1 MSKPLRSSIDAIR
14 WAQWEKKA
22 EEEELERHWLTLKIE
37 RETHISK
44 DEILKYLLLNVLLVI
59 LGDSFI
65 KGRKENRW
73 HDRGKGSQKTV
84 EVKRQWTH
92 LTLNW
97 QAIYVGPHFGPGL
110 GLEDQP
116 ESGSSFKTS
125 LNHFPYQGDSVR
137 PVCPFLCP
145 AIAEVKLCQWPCQSF
160 HTLHHPSPPPTSC
173 YPTKNPNLYKREAD
187 AIESSSCF
195 NKTPGLVCFFWA
207 VDTCHITQPWR
218 ALVGPRLLLS
228 GPASKE
234 LAIYIKLK

>member
-73 HDRGKGSQKTV
+73 HDRGKGSQKTM

-110 GLEDQP
+110 GLEDKP
-116 ESGSSFKTS
+116 KPGLSFCGLVGTPKPDLNFETCLIPLLAGWLSKTS
-125 LNHFPYQGDSVR
+125 LALPL
-137 PVCPFLCP
+137 PCLCP
-145 AIAEVKLCQWPCQSF
+145 ATADVELCLWPCHSIPSV
-160 HTLHHPSPPPTSC
+160 TLLHFLRHLTPPTIPLPMFRTYIS
-173 YPTKNPNLYKREAD
+173 E
-187 AIESSSCF
+187 
-195 NKTPGLVCFFWA
+195 GLM
-207 VDTCHITQPWR
+207 P
-218 ALVGPRLLLS
+218 
-228 GPASKE
+228 
-234 LAIYIKLK
+234 